1 MQNTFYKSPLA
12 LTLLVYALA
21 CLALIVYLTHF
32 PLTGTKL
39 DRLIPDL
46 SSSTRLPDFSA
57 IEQTPERKQA
67 FIEMLLPLIE
77 EKNNALLKTR
87 SIIVKLQQQV
97 NAGSELS
104 NKQNAQ
110 LERLRDRYNIKHET
124 YPETAQAIEI
134 LLLRVDVIPQSM
146 VLAQAAVESGWG
158 TSRFAEEGHNLFGQ
172 WCYKPGCGIVPARR
186 PASARH
192 EVRVFAD
199 VEAAINAYYKN
210 INTHT
215 AYRQLRQLRAQLRA
229 QDGEITGT
237 ELVAGLE
244 KYSGRGAVYIDELR
258 TMIRVNDLENWQM
271 PDTNL
276 AAQP

>member
-1 MQNTFYKSPLA
+1 MQNSFYKSLLA
-12 LTLLVYALA
+12 LTLLAYAFT
-21 CLALIVYLTHF
+21 CLMLIVYLTHF
-32 PLTGTKL
+32 PLDGAKP

-46 SSSTRLPDFSA
+46 SSSTQLPDFSA

-87 SIIVKLQQQV
+87 GIILKLQQRV
-97 NAGSELS
+97 NAGRELS
-104 NKQNAQ
+104 NKQSAQ
-110 LERLRDRYNIKHET
+110 LERLRNRYHIKHET

-134 LLLRVDVIPQSM
+134 LLLRVDIIPQAM

-172 WCYKPGCGIVPARR
+172 WCYTPGCGIVPARR
-186 PASARH
+186 SANARH

-229 QDGEITGT
+229 QDREITGT
-237 ELVAGLE
+237 ALVAGLE

-258 TMIRVNDLENWQM
+258 TMIRVNDFENWRM
-271 PDTNL
+271 PDINL
-276 AAQP
+276 ASQP